1 MASVEIAC
9 DESGAEGEKL
19 VGGETDV
26 FAHAGVRLSVESA
39 AECVQEIR
47 NRIRSPALEYKAN
60 HLLREKNRSVLVW
73 LLSPA
78 GPIHGNAR
86 VHLTDKAFFLLGKV
100 TDLLVGPHSESLVV
114 TLSREGSTAVGRAQW
129 TDFLEAGN
137 NLMRVKNRR
146 AGSPVDPFFTMV
158 DAMLPAVAPGRVRAI
173 LELFRRARPRAEA
186 FRTQVLDNPLMIP
199 PLDSWIPAIVQA
211 VAYWGAGGKSVSIV
225 HDEQLTLS
233 EERISQLK
241 TMIGGRLTGIRLVD
255 SRSDA
260 RVQIADFLAGV
271 ARRISSEEL
280 GDRGD
285 AELIALL
292 APYVDPRSIWMG
304 P

>member
-1 MASVEIAC
+1 VTAVEIAC

-26 FAHAGVRLSVESA
+26 FAHAGVRLSIESA
-39 AECVQEIR
+39 ADCVQEIR

-60 HLLREKNRSVLVW
+60 HLLREKNRSVLLW

-100 TDLLVGPHSESLVV
+100 TGLLVGPQSESLAA
-114 TLSREGSTAVGRAQW
+114 TLYREGHTAVGQAPW
-129 TDFLEAGN
+129 DAFLEAGN

-146 AGSPVDPFFTMV
+146 AGSPVEPFFTVV
-158 DAMLPAVAPGRVRAI
+158 DALLLVAAPGRVREI

-186 FRTQVLDNPLMIP
+186 FRAQVLGNPLMIP
-199 PLDSWIPAIVQA
+199 PLDSWLPAIVQA
-211 VAYWGAGGKSVSIV
+211 VAYWGEGGKSVSIV
-225 HDEQLTLS
+225 HDEQLSLS

-241 TMIGGRLTGIRLVD
+241 AMIGGRLTGLRLVD

-271 ARRISSEEL
+271 ARRIGSEEL
-280 GDRGD
+280 GNRGD

-292 APYVDPRSIWMG
+292 RPYVDPQSIWNG